1 MCMLTFCIC
10 DTSLPWH
17 YRKKGHLT
25 GNDATLNN
33 SGDTLSSDVT
43 DLDGDDDEFA
53 ATYA

>member
-1 MCMLTFCIC
+1 MCMLTFC
-10 DTSLPWH
+10 DTFLPWH

-33 SGDTLSSDVT
+33 SGETSSSDVT
-43 DLDGDDDEFA
+43 DLDSDDDEFG